1 MLVRLLGADDRDWK
15 EGALRRAWGST
26 TVARKGELV
35 DVVDL
40 PGFVAIADEQRVG
53 LVTYAVCDNEIEIV
67 TIQAEPEGRG
77 VGRALMDAVLG
88 HPRDEGIRRIWLIT
102 TNDNVRALS
111 FYQRWGM
118 DLATLIRDGVSTSR
132 SVKPSIPAIARNGIP
147 IRHELELEL
156 RLHLD

>member
-1 MLVRLLGADDRDWK
+1 M
-15 EGALRRAWGST
+15 
-26 TVARKGELV
+26 
-35 DVVDL
+35 
-40 PGFVAIADEQRVG
+40 
-53 LVTYAVCDNEIEIV
+53 VTYAVCDNEIEIV

-118 DLATLIRDGVSTSR
+118 GLGRAH
-132 SVKPSIPAIARNGIP
+132 P
-147 IRHELELEL
+147 
-156 RLHLD
+156 